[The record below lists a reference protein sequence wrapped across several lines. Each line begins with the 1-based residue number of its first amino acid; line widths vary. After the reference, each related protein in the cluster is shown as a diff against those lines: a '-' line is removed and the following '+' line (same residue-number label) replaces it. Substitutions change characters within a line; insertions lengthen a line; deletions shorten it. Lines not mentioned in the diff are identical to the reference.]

1 MIVSPAT
8 SRGRRGAIAPLA
20 AFLMAFIVGVAAFA
34 VDIGWVVLARTELQA
49 AADAASLAGADSL
62 MSGFV
67 SYQTA
72 GLSGTNASSTQ
83 STIITNAMSNARTQA
98 KNFARYN
105 AAGGQSNL
113 VLNDSDIQF
122 GFTDASNNYTAY
134 NAASP
139 VFPNTIK
146 VTMRL
151 DSTANSPLGLFFGPV
166 LGTKSVNVQAQAAAT
181 IMGGTVDSFSS
192 TGLNIATLP
201 MTYDVNAWNNFVAT
215 GTWPDGT
222 QSLDGSGVPRLQVY
236 PSVKDTG
243 NFGQLSL
250 NDSNVGTSQEESWV
264 SNGMSPS
271 DLSALQGANLVP
283 LSQHPANTWDWQG
296 STGFTESLINTVNNY
311 PGKTFLLPLF
321 QPYNSSDS
329 NYQAGVNQGSNYS
342 FDIVQF
348 VGVKIVAG
356 SNRQVLIEPAAFV
369 DPSLVFSGSV
379 VPAGTTS
386 SFMTTFSYPRLS
398 Q

>member
-1 MIVSPAT
+1 M
-8 SRGRRGAIAPLA
+8 AIL
-20 AFLMAFIVGVAAFA
+20 VGMAAFA

-49 AADAASLAGADSL
+49 AADAAALAGADSL

-67 SYQTA
+67 GYQAA
-72 GLSGTNASSTQ
+72 GLSGSGAASTQ
-83 STIITNAMSNARTQA
+83 ATLLSNAMRNARAQA
-98 KNFARYN
+98 KAFASYN

-113 VLNDSDIQF
+113 VLNNSDIEF
-122 GFTDASNNYTAY
+122 GFTDANSNYTAY

-166 LGTKSVNVQAQAAAT
+166 LGTNTVNVQAQAAAT
-181 IMGGTVDSFSS
+181 IMGGTVESFSS
-192 TGLNIATLP
+192 TGQNVSMLP
-201 MTYDVNAWNNFVAT
+201 MTYDVNAWNSFVTT

-222 QSLDGSGVPRLQVY
+222 QSLDASGVPRLQVY

-250 NDSNVGTSQEESWV
+250 DSSNVGTSQELSWV

-271 DLSALQGANLVP
+271 DLATLQAAGLLP
-283 LSQHPANTWDWQG
+283 LSSHPANTWDWQG
-296 STGFTESLINTVNNY
+296 STGFTESLISGVNNY
-311 PGKTFLLPLF
+311 SGKTFLLPLF

-329 NYQAGVNQGSNYS
+329 NYQAGVNEGSNYS
-342 FDIVQF
+342 FDTVQF

-356 SNRQVLIEPAAFV
+356 ANRQILIEPAAFV

-379 VPAGTTS
+379 VPAATTS